1 MATTL
6 ENILGGGNKPVS
18 PHTPPGF
25 APDMQG
31 AAATPQQ
38 GGQTQNNA
46 TTQKPQ
52 TDTTAQDKSTKRDGI
67 KAASI
72 SALIPKEE
80 LHVPDGA
87 IPKQPQQPKRLSYE
101 EMFRQLYPYKPPT
114 QEELEK
120 ERKKQRREQIFAA
133 IGDGISAL
141 SNLYFTTQY
150 APNMYSGR
158 NTASQRVKDR
168 WDKLAA
174 DRNANMTAYINGLM
188 RARQADDAYNRSE
201 REWER
206 QLGID
211 KIKQQRDAAA
221 DKRAEAKEQRD
232 QEMHDLNKQ
241 LRNNQ
246 ITQAEHEAKKA
257 EVEARYAPQ
266 LEESKIGRNRAAAGA
281 SNASASASRA
291 RARYYDNGGSSG
303 NRYYGEFQGKTYKTQ
318 ADYEKA
324 VLDAARDA
332 GVDIYDT
339 EVTERNFK
347 GEPRKQRRVKR
358 SIAAIAAEVDEK
370 TNQFNVEDYKRGGG
384 TGSENSA
391 PPLN

>member
-1 MATTL
+1 MSTTL
-6 ENILGGGNKPVS
+6 NTILNTKPAT
-18 PHTPPGF
+18 TPPGSGQQAQTPPQ
-25 APDMQG
+25 APPVEQVSD
-31 AAATPQQ
+31 AVSKTTP
-38 GGQTQNNA
+38 TV
-46 TTQKPQ
+46 
-52 TDTTAQDKSTKRDGI
+52 TDVKNTA
-67 KAASI
+67 
-72 SALIPKEE
+72 E
-80 LHVPDGA
+80 
-87 IPKQPQQPKRLSYE
+87 PKRMSYE
-101 EMFRQLYPYKPPT
+101 EMFKMLNPYQPPT
-114 QEELEK
+114 KEELEK
-120 ERKKQRREQIFAA
+120 ERKKQKREQIFAA

-150 APNMYSGR
+150 APNMYTGV
-158 NTASQRVKDR
+158 NNASKRTRER
-168 WDKLAA
+168 WDKLTAE
-174 DRNANMTAYINGLM
+174 RNANMTAYINGLM
-188 RARQADDAYNRSE
+188 RARQADDAYNDNE
-201 REWER
+201 RAWARQIGLDKAADER
-206 QLGID
+206 
-211 KIKQQRDAAA
+211 AAA
-221 DKRAEAKEQRD
+221 KEKRD

-246 ITQAEHEAKKA
+246 ITQSEYEAKKA

-266 LEESKIGRNRAAAGA
+266 LEQSKINRNKAAAGA

-303 NRYYGEFQGKTYKTQ
+303 NRYYGEFQGKKYKTQ

-339 EVTERNFK
+339 EVTERNYK

-370 TNQFNVEDYKRGGG
+370 TNQFNVEDYRRGGG
-384 TGSENSA
+384 TGNGNSA